1 VPIEIRRLNASGVS
15 AHLNALAS
23 VLKDCVDAGASVS
36 FMAPFPRE
44 EAVSFFESI
53 MPDVEMGGRLLL
65 AAFDGE
71 LLVGTVQ
78 VVTAT
83 PPNQPHRADVAKLL
97 VARSS
102 RGRGVAALLMNEAE
116 RCARASGKTLL
127 VLDTATGG
135 TAERLYERL
144 GGTRWV

>member
-1 VPIEIRRLNASGVS
+1 
-15 AHLNALAS
+15 
-23 VLKDCVDAGASVS
+23 
-36 FMAPFPRE
+36 MAPFPRE